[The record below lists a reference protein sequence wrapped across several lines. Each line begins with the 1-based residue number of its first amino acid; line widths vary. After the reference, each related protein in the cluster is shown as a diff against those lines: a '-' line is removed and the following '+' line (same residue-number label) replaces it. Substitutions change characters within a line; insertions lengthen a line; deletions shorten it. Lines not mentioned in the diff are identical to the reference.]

1 MQTSLDSRL
10 RGNDGEDVF
19 YWKFTIK
26 GRLKSF
32 QTTFIETNRYCFVNI
47 DREMAEMTKYTAP
60 DFDKDAFNCPHCG
73 AFAHMKWV
81 SHEPNVYYQAI
92 CAHCKQYSFW
102 RVTET
107 DFTGLKPRKG
117 EILYPDFGSAPLP
130 AEDMPEDVKKDYEE
144 AARIFAKSP
153 RGAAALMRL
162 GLQKLCIHLGEEG
175 KNINADIRS
184 LVKQKKL
191 SGDAIKVADTLR
203 ITGNNA
209 VHPGQ
214 ISDEDFDSLAGNMFS
229 LLNAI
234 VEETITNPK
243 RWNNSYQQLPENAR
257 NAAEAQDKRNLQNQA
272 QNPPS
277 PPTQK

>member
-1 MQTSLDSRL
+1 
-10 RGNDGEDVF
+10 
-19 YWKFTIK
+19 
-26 GRLKSF
+26 
-32 QTTFIETNRYCFVNI
+32 
-47 DREMAEMTKYTAP
+47 MTKYTAP
-60 DFDKDAFNCPHCG
+60 DFNKDAFNCPHCG

-144 AARIFAKSP
+144 AARIFIKSP
-153 RGAAALMRL
+153 RGAAALLRL

-175 KNINADIRS
+175 KNINTDIRS
-184 LVKQKKL
+184 LVEKGVF
-191 SGDAIKVADTLR
+191 SGQVVKVADTLR

-214 ISDEDFDSLAGNMFS
+214 ISDEDFDRAAAKMFD
-229 LLNAI
+229 LINFIVKKAI
-234 VEETITNPK
+234 TEPK
-243 RWNNSYQQLPENAR
+243 ELDELYQLMPEKAR
-257 NAAEAQDKRNLQNQA
+257 NAAEEKDKRNLQNQE
-272 QNPPS
+272 QNPS
-277 PPTQK
+277 APPTQK

>member
-1 MQTSLDSRL
+1 
-10 RGNDGEDVF
+10 
-19 YWKFTIK
+19 
-26 GRLKSF
+26 
-32 QTTFIETNRYCFVNI
+32 
-47 DREMAEMTKYTAP
+47 MTKYTAP

-73 AFAHMKWV
+73 AYAHMQWIEIKK
-81 SHEPNVYYQAI
+81 YYGPFNSQSIPTAYK
-92 CAHCKQYSFW
+92 CALCSHCKQISLW
-102 RVTET
+102 
-107 DFTGLKPRKG
+107 KPSEDSALG
-117 EILYPDFGSAPLP
+117 EMLYPDFGATPLP
-130 AEDMPEDVKKDYEE
+130 SEDMPEDVKKDYEE
-144 AARIFAKSP
+144 AARIFIKSP
-153 RGAAALMRL
+153 RGAAALLRL

-272 QNPPS
+272 QNPS
-277 PPTQK
+277 TPPTQK